1 MKVQITI
8 NNKKYKVDEGK
19 TILEVCEENGI
30 DIPALCH
37 HPDLDIKAS
46 CRLCLVQIKGVKE
59 LVTACSER
67 VCKGYNIL
75 TESAEITKARKIN
88 LELLFSQHKEE
99 CFDCVW
105 NYNCELLRLAKK
117 YKKYKVKINRFED
130 RKAKYPV
137 YRFGNVIE
145 FDSSKCID
153 CRNCVEMCS
162 KQGVGFL
169 EIKEK
174 GSLFQVVPSA
184 KKNIDCIYCGQ
195 CINHCP
201 AGAFETVDEFENI
214 EKPLL
219 PACRQAGKKN
229 KVVVAQF
236 APAIRTSIGEEFGLA
251 GGKVVLGQLV
261 AALRKVGFNKVF
273 DTSVGADFTTTS
285 EALEVVERIKQ
296 NKNLPVLTSCC
307 PAWVK
312 YVEQRYPKY
321 IKNISTTKS
330 PQTILGALIKTY
342 WAQKEKINPKNI
354 YVVSIMPCTAKK
366 FEIERPQLKVQGM
379 KSVDYVLTTREFA
392 RLLMRRKINFA
403 KLKPEKPDAVF
414 GNPSGAGV
422 IYGATGGVMESAF
435 RTAYEKLTGKTLKN
449 VDFKKVRGMQGI
461 KEAEVKV
468 GGKVR
473 KIAVI
478 NGLGNAK
485 KFLNEKKR
493 KIKQYTCIEVMAC
506 PGGCIGGGGQPIPT
520 SNDIRVKRADSLYSL
535 DKAKKVRKAHENP
548 IVKKVYKD
556 YFSNNEKIAHQVLH
570 TSYNKK
576 PKGPVV
582 KL

>member
-1 MKVQITI
+1 MKKINITI
-8 NNKKYKVDEGK
+8 NNKSYSVDEGK
-19 TILEVCEENGI
+19 TILEVCKENGI
-30 DIPALCH
+30 DIPSLCH

-46 CRLCLVQIKGVKE
+46 CRMCLVKIDGVKG
-59 LVTACSER
+59 LVTACSEK
-67 VCKGYNIL
+67 VCSGYNII
-75 TESAEITKARKIN
+75 TESPEITKARKIN
-88 LELLFSQHKEE
+88 LELLFSQHREE

-117 YKKYKVKINRFED
+117 YKVKINRFKD
-130 RKAKYPV
+130 RKTKYPV

-153 CRNCVEMCS
+153 CRNCVETCHN
-162 KQGVGFL
+162 QGVDFL
-169 EIKEK
+169 EIKER
-174 GSLFQVVPSA
+174 GSLFQVLPST
-184 KKNIDCIYCGQ
+184 KKSIDCIYCGQ

-214 EKPLL
+214 EKPLK
-219 PACRQAGKKN
+219 QKN
-229 KVVVAQF
+229 KTVVVQF
-236 APAIRTSIGEEFGLA
+236 APSIRSSIGEEFGMKE
-251 GGKVVLGQLV
+251 GEVVTGQLV

-285 EALEVVERIKQ
+285 EAMEVVERIKK

-307 PAWVK
+307 PSWVK
-312 YVEQRYPKY
+312 YVEQRYPQY
-321 IKNISTTKS
+321 IKNLSTTKS

-342 WAQKEKINPKNI
+342 WAEKEGIKPENI
-354 YVVSIMPCTAKK
+354 YNVSIMPCTSKK
-366 FEIERPQLKVQGM
+366 FEIERPQLKIQGM

-392 RLLMRRKINFA
+392 RLLIRKKINIT
-403 KLKPEKPDAVF
+403 KLKPEKADAMF
-414 GNPSGAGV
+414 GSPSGAGV

-435 RTAYEKLTGKTLKN
+435 RTAVEKLTGKTLSS
-449 VDFKKVRGMQGI
+449 VDFKQTRGMRGI

-468 GGKVR
+468 GNDVR

-485 KFLNEKKR
+485 KFLQEKNFKE
-493 KIKQYTCIEVMAC
+493 YTCIEVMAC

-520 SNDIRVKRADSLYSL
+520 SNKIRVKRAESLYSL
-535 DKAKKVRKAHENP
+535 DRGKKIRKAHENP
-548 IVKKVYKD
+548 IVKKVYKE
-556 YFSNNEKIAHQVLH
+556 YFSKQKHIAHEVLH

-576 PKGPVV
+576 KKGLVI

>member
-8 NNKKYKVDEGK
+8 NNKKYKADEEK
-19 TILEVCEENGI
+19 TILEICEENGI
-30 DIPALCH
+30 DIPSLCH
-37 HPDLDIKAS
+37 HPDLGIKAS
-46 CRLCLVQIKGVKE
+46 CRMCLVQIKGAKG
-59 LVTACSER
+59 LVTACSEK
-67 VCKGYNIL
+67 VCAGYNII
-75 TESAEITKARKIN
+75 TESAEIKKARKIN

-105 NYNCELLRLAKK
+105 NKNCELLRLAE
-117 YKKYKVKINRFED
+117 KYKVKINRFED

-162 KQGVGFL
+162 NQGVDFL

-174 GSLFQVVPSA
+174 GSLFQVVPSG
-184 KKNIDCIYCGQ
+184 KKKIDCIYCGQ

-201 AGAFETVDEFENI
+201 AGAFETIDEFENI
-214 EKPLL
+214 EKPLR
-219 PACRQAGKKN
+219 PARRQAGKKN

-236 APAIRTSIGEEFGLA
+236 APAMRSSIGEEFGLA
-251 GGKVVLGQLV
+251 GGKVVLGQLA
-261 AALRKVGFNKVF
+261 AALRKAGFDKVF
-273 DTSVGADFTTTS
+273 DTCVGADFTTTS
-285 EALEVVERIKQ
+285 EAIEVVERIKQ

-342 WAQKEKINPKNI
+342 WAEKEKIDPKNI

-366 FEIERPQLKVQGM
+366 YEIERPQLKIQGM
-379 KSVDYVLTTREFA
+379 KSVDYVLTTRELA

-414 GNPSGAGV
+414 GSPSGAGI

-435 RTAYEKLTGKTLKN
+435 RTAVEKLTGKTMKN
-449 VDFKKVRGMQGI
+449 VDFKKARGMSSV
-461 KEAEVKV
+461 KEAEVEV
-468 GGKVR
+468 CGKIR

-485 KFLNEKKR
+485 KFLSQKRR

-506 PGGCIGGGGQPIPT
+506 SGGCIGGGGQPIPT
-520 SNDIRVKRADSLYSL
+520 SNDIRLKRADSLYSL
-535 DKAKKVRKAHENP
+535 DKAKKLRKAHENP

-556 YFSNNEKIAHQVLH
+556 YFSKNENIAHQVLH

-576 PKGPVV
+576 AKGPVAR
-582 KL
+582 L

>member
-1 MKVQITI
+1 
-8 NNKKYKVDEGK
+8 
-19 TILEVCEENGI
+19 
-30 DIPALCH
+30 
-37 HPDLDIKAS
+37 
-46 CRLCLVQIKGVKE
+46 
-59 LVTACSER
+59 
-67 VCKGYNIL
+67 
-75 TESAEITKARKIN
+75 
-88 LELLFSQHKEE
+88 LFSQHKEE
-99 CFDCVW
+99 CSDCVW
-105 NYNCELLRLAKK
+105 NYKCELLRLA
-117 YKKYKVKINRFED
+117 KKYKVKINRFED

-153 CRNCVEMCS
+153 CRNCVEICH
-162 KQGVGFL
+162 KQGVDFL
-169 EIKEK
+169 EIKQK

-214 EKPLL
+214 EKPLK
-219 PACRQAGKKN
+219 QKN
-229 KVVVAQF
+229 KVVVVQF
-236 APAIRTSIGEEFGLA
+236 APSIRSSLGEEFGLPY
-251 GGKVVLGQLV
+251 GKVVSGQLV
-261 AALRKVGFNKVF
+261 AALRKIGFNYIF

-285 EALEVVERIKQ
+285 EASEVIERIKK

-307 PAWVK
+307 PSWVK

-321 IKNISTTKS
+321 IKNLSTTRS
-330 PQTILGALIKTY
+330 PQTILGGLIKTY
-342 WAQKEKINPKNI
+342 WAEKEKINPKNI
-354 YVVSIMPCTAKK
+354 YVVSIMPCTSKK
-366 FEIERPQLKVQGM
+366 YEIERPQLKINGM

-392 RLLMRRKINFA
+392 RLLMKKKINFA
-403 KLKPEKPDAVF
+403 KLGPEKADTAF
-414 GNPSGAGV
+414 GSPSGAGV

-449 VDFKKVRGMQGI
+449 VDFKKARGMEDI

-485 KFLNEKKR
+485 KFFSRKKR
-493 KIKQYTCIEVMAC
+493 KIKEYTCIEVMAC
-506 PGGCIGGGGQPIPT
+506 PGGCIGGGGQPMPT
-520 SNDIRVKRADSLYSL
+520 SNEIRVKRAEALYSL
-535 DKAKKVRKAHENP
+535 DRSKKVRKAHENP
-548 IVKKVYKD
+548 IVKEVYKD
-556 YFSNNEKIAHQVLH
+556 YFSKNKEIAHQVLH
-570 TSYNKK
+570 TTYNKK
-576 PKGPVV
+576 KKGPVV